1 MRLLLLNQFYPPDV
15 APTGQLL
22 HDLACA
28 LVARGHEVHVIA
40 SRRAYQG
47 GERYPAAE
55 ERDGVRVRRVAAL
68 AGEPRGMAGRIAD
81 QMSFLLLA
89 SACAL
94 RLPPP
99 GLVVALTTPPFLG
112 ALARLLARGRRAA
125 HAHWV
130 MDVYP
135 DVLLAHGLLAPDS
148 AALKALR
155 VLAAWQYD
163 GARCVVALG
172 PRMAERLASQ
182 LLAPPA
188 AVPLWGEDPPG
199 EELAAA
205 ASRVRAT
212 RGWPQ
217 DDLVLLYSGHM
228 GLAHS
233 VEEFLA
239 AAGTLGARG
248 PRWVFAGGG
257 PRRGEVEAFARS
269 HPDARVE
276 LLPYVPR
283 DELAA
288 SQAAADIHLTSLAAA
303 WQGLVVPSKLQ
314 AAFALGRPVLF
325 VGPRENEVASWI
337 MESGGGWVVPERN
350 ADGVLAAVQQA
361 GDPLERRERGAR
373 ALRFA
378 RRHFDRR
385 ANCERLIR
393 LLEGAVEK

>member
-1 MRLLLLNQFYPPDV
+1 VRLLLLNQFYPPDV

-22 HDLACA
+22 HDLARA

-47 GERYPAAE
+47 GARYPAAE
-55 ERDGVRVRRVAAL
+55 QRGGVRIHRVAAL
-68 AGEPRGMAGRIAD
+68 AGEPHGLAGRVVD
-81 QMSFLLLA
+81 QVGFLALA
-89 SACAL
+89 SARAL
-94 RLPPP
+94 RLPRP
-99 GLVVALTTPPFLG
+99 GLVLALTTPPFVG
-112 ALARLLARGRRAA
+112 ALARLLVRARGGA

-135 DVLLAHGLLAPDS
+135 EVLQAHGLLSPG
-148 AALKALR
+148 ALAFRILRALS
-155 VLAAWQYD
+155 AWQYG

-172 PRMAERLASQ
+172 PRMAERLAAQ
-182 LLAPPA
+182 LAGPPP
-188 AVPLWGEDPPG
+188 AVPLWGEDQPD
-199 EELAAA
+199 EELTAAA
-205 ASRVRAT
+205 RRVRAA

-233 VEEFLA
+233 VQEFLD
-239 AAGTLGARG
+239 AAGRLGPQG

-257 PRRGEVEAFARS
+257 PRRAEVEAFARS
-269 HPDARVE
+269 RRDARIE
-276 LLPYVPR
+276 MLPYVPR
-283 DELAA
+283 EELAA
-288 SQAAADIHLTSLAAA
+288 SQAAADVHLASLTAA

-337 MESGGGWVVPERN
+337 AESGGGWVVPAGDTE
-350 ADGVLAAVQQA
+350 GVLAAVGQA
-361 GDPLERRERGAR
+361 ADPLDRKERGAG

-378 RRHFDRR
+378 NLHFDRR
-385 ANCERLIR
+385 TNLDRMIR
-393 LLEGAVEK
+393 LLEGE